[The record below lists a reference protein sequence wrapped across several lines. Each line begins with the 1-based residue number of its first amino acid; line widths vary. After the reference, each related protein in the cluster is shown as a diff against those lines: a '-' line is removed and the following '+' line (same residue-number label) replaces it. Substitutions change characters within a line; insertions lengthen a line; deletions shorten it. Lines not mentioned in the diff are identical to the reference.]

1 MEIVKTGKSYSI
13 RLKATPVDIEGE
25 FYEQLG
31 EINEALEKVVI
42 LYKWAEK
49 NLKRG

>member
-13 RLKATPVDIEGE
+13 RLKTTPVDIEGE

-31 EINEALEKVVI
+31 EIKMI
-42 LYKWAEK
+42 TMKK
-49 NLKRG
+49 SF